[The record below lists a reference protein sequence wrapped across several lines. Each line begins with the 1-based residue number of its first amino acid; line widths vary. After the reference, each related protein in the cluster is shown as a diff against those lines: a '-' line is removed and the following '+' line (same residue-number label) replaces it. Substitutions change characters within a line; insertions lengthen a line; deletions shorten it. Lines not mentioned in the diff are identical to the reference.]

1 MNTMPSV
8 THANALSIADG
19 LSSYLSYTKSIPMLS
34 VEEETALF
42 KRFQSENDLEAARTI
57 ILSHLRF
64 VAYIAKGYVG
74 YGLPLEDLI
83 QEGNI
88 GLMKSVKRFELSHG
102 VRLASFA
109 VHWIKA
115 EIHEYVL
122 KNWRLVKVATTKAQR
137 KLFFN
142 LRKAKKRLGCIT
154 QEEAE
159 QIAQDLK
166 VKASEVFEMESRL
179 QQRDSF
185 FDTSFGDNLDEET
198 RGNAAKALYLEDH
211 STRPDLI
218 CEQDQTTSDATQA
231 LQEALETLDDR
242 SLDVINSRW
251 FSDKKISLKVLA
263 EKYGVSLERIRQIE
277 AAAIKKLK
285 ASLPES
291 VSMHSESYM
300 S

>member
-1 MNTMPSV
+1 MNTMPCDLPSK
-8 THANALSIADG
+8 ALSTADG
-19 LSSYLSYTKSIPMLS
+19 LSSYLSYAKSIPMLS
-34 VEEETALF
+34 VEEERALF
-42 KRFQSENDLEAARTI
+42 ERFQLENDLEAARTI

-64 VAYIAKGYVG
+64 VVYVAKSYAG
-74 YGLPLEDLI
+74 YGIPIEDLI

-142 LRKAKKRLGCIT
+142 LRKAKKKLGWIST
-154 QEEAE
+154 EEAE
-159 QIAQDLK
+159 QIAKDLN
-166 VKASEVFEMESRL
+166 VKTNEVFEMESRL
-179 QQRDSF
+179 HQRDTF
-185 FDTSFGDNLDEET
+185 FDSTFGDRVDDDVDNDS
-198 RGNAAKALYLEDH
+198 AKASYLEDH

-218 CEQDQTTSDATQA
+218 CENDENASDAIES
-231 LQEALETLDDR
+231 LREAISKLDDR
-242 SLDVINSRW
+242 SQDIINSRW
-251 FSDKKISLKVLA
+251 YSEKKVSLKVLA

-277 AAAIKKLK
+277 AAAFKKLK
-285 ASLPES
+285 AMLPES
-291 VSMHSESYM
+291 VSL
-300 S
+300 